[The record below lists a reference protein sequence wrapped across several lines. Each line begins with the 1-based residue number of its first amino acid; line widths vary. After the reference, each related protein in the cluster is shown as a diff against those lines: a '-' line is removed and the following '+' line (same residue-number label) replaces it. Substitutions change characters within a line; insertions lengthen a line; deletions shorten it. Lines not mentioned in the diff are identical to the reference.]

1 MHGCTL
7 NTTKRIRMKS
17 SPHKTYLFYREQLH
31 TSVKSIES
39 TVGVIIAIFNA
50 KPENFRPEL
59 IFPCSSNIQLA
70 HVLYVGIK
78 NL

>member
-1 MHGCTL
+1 MLT
-7 NTTKRIRMKS
+7 IR
-17 SPHKTYLFYREQLH
+17 L
-31 TSVKSIES
+31 KSIES